1 MGDKTLNITAVVLGL
16 LFVVIGVLFLL
27 NEYDLIKVDGY
38 YILPLLVIGVG
49 VAILLDA
56 MKVYARHNQPLI
68 LAPFAL
74 CGASTSAS
82 SIGAV
87 APA

>member
-49 VAILLDA
+49 VAILLGSRSPG
-56 MKVYARHNQPLI
+56 KQ
-68 LAPFAL
+68 
-74 CGASTSAS
+74 
-82 SIGAV
+82 
-87 APA
+87 